1 MNITVNN
8 SCTDKR
14 AARDLAIFLAE
25 KVSWLD
31 FSRLKSVLFFV
42 EKVLYLRGAGLVI
55 FITKRKFMQVMGISK
70 IFAHGSRKDRL

>member
-1 MNITVNN
+1 MNN

-14 AARDLAIFLAE
+14 ATRDLAIFLAE

-31 FSRLKSVLFFV
+31 FSRLKLVLFFV
-42 EKVLYLRGAGLVI
+42 EKVLYLRRAGLVI

-70 IFAHGSRKDRL
+70 IFAAR